1 MAQTFFWGFVP
12 RSLICPRFKVIAR
25 VKRFVHQQRLGT
37 NKILSNRVKL
47 TSARALETKSVWVF
61 LCSIHRLTRRKR
73 GGWEASVPPRN
84 NLLKFVD
91 FASEKGCKSQGGK
104 NEDSNSY
111 IFEKLPESI
120 QNAISFDVIQVN
132 NCNIFIARP
141 SLVVILCLRQWQIF
155 QKWGVF
161 QRSKG
166 RGHEKFSR
174 GQAPRPPSLLASL
187 ATMFQPPPNLNFL
200 PTGL

>member
-1 MAQTFFWGFVP
+1 MLQSP
-12 RSLICPRFKVIAR
+12 
-25 VKRFVHQQRLGT
+25 
-37 NKILSNRVKL
+37 
-47 TSARALETKSVWVF
+47 
-61 LCSIHRLTRRKR
+61 
-73 GGWEASVPPRN
+73 N

-91 FASEKGCKSQGGK
+91 FVSEKGCKSQGRK

-120 QNAISFDVIQVN
+120 QNAISVDVIQVDN
-132 NCNIFIARP
+132 WNIFMERP

-174 GQAPRPPSLLASL
+174 GQAPGPPSFLASL
-187 ATMFQPPPNLNFL
+187 PTLFQPPQSQVPSDGPVDCPMRRSYVPVCCL
-200 PTGL
+200 

>member
-1 MAQTFFWGFVP
+1 MCGFFYVLF
-12 RSLICPRFKVIAR
+12 IDQA
-25 VKRFVHQQRLGT
+25 
-37 NKILSNRVKL
+37 
-47 TSARALETKSVWVF
+47 
-61 LCSIHRLTRRKR
+61 RRKR
-73 GGWEASVPPRN
+73 GAGGFSPPN

-91 FASEKGCKSQGGK
+91 FVSEKGCKSQGRK

-132 NCNIFIARP
+132 NFNIFIERP

-174 GQAPRPPSLLASL
+174 GQAPGPPSFLASL
-187 ATMFQPPPNLNFL
+187 ATLFQPPNLNFL